1 MFDEYRP
8 NVLLVDDDP
17 AVARACSAVLD
28 RNGWN
33 VTIASEPEEALRH
46 LKSGQYD
53 AVVSD
58 VVMPGTNGLEF
69 LRAVRAHDAD
79 LPVIL
84 MTGEPNVESAVRALE
99 YGAFHYL
106 IKPFGRDELAD
117 VVRRAMRLRKLALL
131 KRQALE
137 LPGPGSRQLSE
148 FSELDGRY
156 SRALEHLWI
165 AFQPIV
171 SWRDR
176 RVLGFEALLRSDE
189 PSMKNPGHI
198 LEAGERLGRLHQ
210 LGRTIRA
217 AVAVAAQD
225 CVEDDCKLFI
235 NLHSADLNDDELYEP
250 GSPLSKLARRA
261 VLEITERASLDGVR
275 DVGQRLSE
283 LRTLGFQIAV
293 DDLGAGYAGLSSFT
307 QLEPEIAKLDM
318 SLVRGIDRDP
328 KRRSIVRSMK
338 ALCDDIGVMVV
349 TEGVETPEERDA
361 LVDLGCDVFQGYLF
375 AKPGRGFGAPVW

>member
-1 MFDEYRP
+1 MTDGERA

-17 AVARACSAVLD
+17 AVARACQAVLD

-33 VTIASEPEEALRH
+33 VH
-46 LKSGQYD
+46 LATNADDAMGLVKKGGLD

-58 VVMPGTNGLEF
+58 VVMPGPNGIDF
-69 LRAVRAHDAD
+69 LRAVHDHD
-79 LPVIL
+79 PELPVIM

-117 VVRRAMRLRKLALL
+117 VVRRAMRLRKLAML
-131 KRQALE
+131 KREALE
-137 LPGPGSRQLSE
+137 LPSPGSKKVSE
-148 FSELDGRY
+148 YSELDGRY
-156 SRALEHLWI
+156 SGALEHLWM

-171 SWRDR
+171 SWKNKG
-176 RVLGFEALLRSDE
+176 VLGFEALLRSNE
-189 PSMKNPGHI
+189 ASMRNPGDI

-217 AVAVAAQD
+217 AVASAAGAAPGDFQ
-225 CVEDDCKLFI
+225 LFV
-235 NLHSADLNDDELYEP
+235 NLHSQDLNDDELYDLKA
-250 GSPLSKLARRA
+250 PLSKLADRT

-275 DVGQRLSE
+275 DLASRLGD
-283 LRTLGFQIAV
+283 LRSLGYQLAV

-318 SLVRGIDRDP
+318 SLVRGIDHDP

-338 ALCDDIGVMVV
+338 TLCDDLGVKVV
-349 TEGVETPEERDA
+349 TEGVETAEERDV
-361 LVDLGCDVFQGYLF
+361 LVDLGCDIFQGYLF
-375 AKPGRGFGAPVW
+375 AKPGKGFGTPTW